1 MARTTPEQFV
11 EIWQTADNI
20 DEVSKK
26 AGIKP
31 ESARMRASLYRK
43 KGVPLKRM
51 TRSRR
56 SWEDLADLAES
67 FGGEAKVVNL
77 DGTKKKSG

>member
-11 EIWQTADNI
+11 EIWQTASSI
-20 DEVSKK
+20 DEVSKQ

-56 SWEDLADLAES
+56 SWEDLAEFARLVADD
-67 FGGEAKVVNL
+67 GNVVNL
-77 DGTKKKSG
+77 DDKKSG

>member
-11 EIWQTADNI
+11 EIWQTASSI
-20 DEVSKK
+20 EEVSKQ

-31 ESARMRASLYRK
+31 ESARMRASQYRK

-51 TRSRR
+51 TRSSR
-56 SWEDLADLAES
+56 SWKELATLAQS
-67 FGGEAKVVNL
+67 FADTPEKGAEG
-77 DGTKKKSG
+77 

>member
-11 EIWQTADNI
+11 EIWQTANSI
-20 DEVSKK
+20 DEVSNK

-51 TRSRR
+51 SRSRR
-56 SWEDLADLAES
+56 SWEDLADLAKS
-67 FGGEAKVVNL
+67 FDTDAKVVNL
-77 DGTKKKSG
+77 DGKKKKSG